1 MTQLTNDS
9 SGIDP
14 YKNFK
19 FVVSWDGQA
28 VAGVSVVSGLA
39 RSTQPIEHHEG
50 ADPVATRVAPGQTP
64 VAPVTLER
72 GVTHDQVF
80 AAWAGMPPTQTG
92 LVRKDL
98 NIALY
103 NEAGQKVLAYNL
115 YRCSPSD
122 FQTLGDLDASG
133 NGVVFQ
139 RLVLQLEGWE
149 PDTSVTEPT
158 AATYT
163 ITPAG

>member
-1 MTQLTNDS
+1 MAQSTHDGG
-9 SGIDP
+9 GIDP

-28 VAGVSVVSGLA
+28 VAGVSVVSGLS
-39 RSTQPIEHHEG
+39 RNTEPIEYREG
-50 ADPVATRVAPGQTP
+50 GDPVTARVVPGQTP
-64 VAPVTLER
+64 AAPVTLER
-72 GVTHDQVF
+72 GVTHDQAF
-80 AAWAGMPPTQTG
+80 AAWAGTPPTQAG
-92 LVRKDL
+92 LVRRDL

-103 NEAGQKVLAYNL
+103 NEAGQKVIAYNL

-122 FQTLGDLDASG
+122 FEALGELDASG
-133 NGVVFQ
+133 SGTVFQ

-149 PDTSVTEPT
+149 PDTTVSGPT

-163 ITPAG
+163 PPAG